1 MSLRQFYP
9 RKNMRRQVA
18 GWKLFILYATLVV
31 AIGLQISYPLIEGEP
46 LRVVTIATVYWAAAA
61 MFLHAMLAYGVVYAM
76 QFLFITFTYAL
87 LVEQIGSRTGW
98 PFGSY
103 EYSGSLGYQIYGVPL
118 VVPFAWVMLA
128 HPIFIAARKVTK
140 NWVFL
145 YGGFGMMAWDL
156 FLDPQ
161 MVSAER
167 WVWDFT
173 GTSVPF
179 QPEIPLSNTFGWLL
193 TGMGLMAILNLAL
206 RKDRRKVATSTAVPD
221 FFLMWTWFSGVVGN
235 LFFFDRPV
243 VALIGGVVFG
253 LVLLPYIFLLRFGP
267 PASN

>member
-9 RKNMRRQVA
+9 RKNMRRQVS
-18 GWKLFILYATLVV
+18 GWKLFVLYATLVV
-31 AIGLQISYPLIEGEP
+31 AIGLQISYPLIEDEP
-46 LRVVTIATVYWAAAA
+46 LRLVTIATVYWAAAA
-61 MFLHAMLAYGVVYAM
+61 MFLHAMLAYGFVYAV

-87 LVEQIGSRTGW
+87 LVEQIGSKTGW

-145 YGGFGMMAWDL
+145 YGGLGMMAWDL

-179 QPEIPLSNTFGWLL
+179 QP
-193 TGMGLMAILNLAL
+193 
-206 RKDRRKVATSTAVPD
+206 
-221 FFLMWTWFSGVVGN
+221 
-235 LFFFDRPV
+235 
-243 VALIGGVVFG
+243 
-253 LVLLPYIFLLRFGP
+253 
-267 PASN
+267 